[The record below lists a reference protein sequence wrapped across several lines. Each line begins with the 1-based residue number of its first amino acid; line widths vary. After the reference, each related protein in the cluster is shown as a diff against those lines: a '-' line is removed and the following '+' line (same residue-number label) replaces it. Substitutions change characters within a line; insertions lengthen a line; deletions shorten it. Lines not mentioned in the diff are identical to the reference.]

1 MLGIE
6 LLSMFSVL
14 RDLNAILKHWLTMTD
29 TTSILLLF
37 ALGLGSLRRRGSPAN
52 RPEAME

>member
-29 TTSILLLF
+29 TTNILLLF
-37 ALGLGSLRRRGSPAN
+37 ALGLGSLRRRGSPVN